1 MHKVISL
8 LCLNPSNNF
17 PSHFGIKSKLLFIAH
32 KSYGSCI
39 CPPLRNCLFP
49 LPIWSL
55 SSSHP
60 SLFPEH
66 AKPTHPYPRG
76 QALAVTLCPSP
87 SQLTPLLNSGL
98 CSNVTPSERPPLVGL
113 SHTQPHPVGL
123 SPTLLYFLAYPYLS
137 YWWFILVLCHPHQKV
152 RDFIYLIYHCT
163 WLPWTCPVHSRCS
176 NICWM
181 LYVEWKKKSKKA
193 SKRKWSLSWGMDY
206 TYAKSPWWHS
216 NPLKYLWGIYH
227 KYLWGI
233 LTLATHHLFF
243 IFLNIGV

>member
-87 SQLTPLLNSGL
+87 QQLTPLLNSGL
-98 CSNVTPSERPPLVGL
+98 HSNVTSSERPPLV
-113 SHTQPHPVGL
+113 
-123 SPTLLYFLAYPYLS
+123 
-137 YWWFILVLCHPHQKV
+137 
-152 RDFIYLIYHCT
+152 
-163 WLPWTCPVHSRCS
+163 
-176 NICWM
+176 
-181 LYVEWKKKSKKA
+181 
-193 SKRKWSLSWGMDY
+193 SLSQTRSLIQWVSHLLCCISLP
-206 TYAKSPWWHS
+206 TR
-216 NPLKYLWGIYH
+216 IYFI
-227 KYLWGI
+227 GDS
-233 LTLATHHLFF
+233 FF
-243 IFLNIGV
+243 YYVIPTRK